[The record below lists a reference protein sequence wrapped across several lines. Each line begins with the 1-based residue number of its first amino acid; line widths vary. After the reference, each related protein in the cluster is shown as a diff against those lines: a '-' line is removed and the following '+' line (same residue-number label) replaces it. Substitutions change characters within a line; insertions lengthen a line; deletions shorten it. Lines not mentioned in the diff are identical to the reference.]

1 LEVSSDDGVSVDPNV
16 SLEAVASDSDGA
28 DGVSPSDDGA
38 SEDASSDEDDT
49 SVEGVS
55 VEGVSDS
62 GFDSELEL
70 LNIEPIGSNPNIPED
85 EEEDEEEEEEEE
97 EEDESSVILET
108 LSGLDFFVC
117 DFLFFPFFF
126 LEGFLLHAERQYTL
140 PFFFVTILHG

>member
-1 LEVSSDDGVSVDPNV
+1 MSSDDDGVSVDPNV

-38 SEDASSDEDDT
+38 SVDASSDEDD
-49 SVEGVS
+49 VS
-55 VEGVSDS
+55 VEGASDSGFDSASDS

-85 EEEDEEEEEEEE
+85 DDEED
-97 EEDESSVILET
+97 DESSVILET

-117 DFLFFPFFF
+117 DFLFFPLFF
-126 LEGFLLHAERQYTL
+126 LEAGLLHAERQ
-140 PFFFVTILHG
+140 